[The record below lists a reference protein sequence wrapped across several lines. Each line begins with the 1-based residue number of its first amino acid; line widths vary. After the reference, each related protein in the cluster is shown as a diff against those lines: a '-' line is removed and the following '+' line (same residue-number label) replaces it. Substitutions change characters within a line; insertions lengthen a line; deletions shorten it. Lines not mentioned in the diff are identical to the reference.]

1 MNLFLFRNEQC
12 PTCFRKIINS
22 KDIHKVFLPNISINE
37 EQVDSRGD
45 LLNSEIFATRV
56 IDLELSKNK
65 MESKLDEVLK
75 QLDMLSLN
83 FSKLE
88 SENENRIKENKAL
101 KLEIAEIKSKPDA
114 NADQMDELYKN
125 FNEL

>member
-1 MNLFLFRNEQC
+1 
-12 PTCFRKIINS
+12 
-22 KDIHKVFLPNISINE
+22 
-37 EQVDSRGD
+37 
-45 LLNSEIFATRV
+45 
-56 IDLELSKNK
+56 
-65 MESKLDEVLK
+65 
-75 QLDMLSLN
+75 MLSLN

-114 NADQMDELYKN
+114 NADQMDELYKS

>member
-1 MNLFLFRNEQC
+1 MILFLFRNEQC

-22 KDIHKVFLPNISINE
+22 KDIHKVFLPNISVNE

-75 QLDMLSLN
+75 Q
-83 FSKLE
+83 
-88 SENENRIKENKAL
+88 
-101 KLEIAEIKSKPDA
+101 
-114 NADQMDELYKN
+114 
-125 FNEL
+125 